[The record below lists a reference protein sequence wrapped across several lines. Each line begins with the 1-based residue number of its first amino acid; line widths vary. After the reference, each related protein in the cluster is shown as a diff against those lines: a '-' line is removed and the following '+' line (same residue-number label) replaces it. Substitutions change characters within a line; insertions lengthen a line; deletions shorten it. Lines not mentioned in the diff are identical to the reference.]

1 MWVWVWVWVWVCVE
15 EKEKVCVVLE
25 ETMARPAVSSPREL
39 EQGLWTAGIQ
49 SPLLCT

>member
-1 MWVWVWVWVWVCVE
+1 MSLWVWVCVE
-15 EKEKVCVVLE
+15 EKGEVCVVLE
-25 ETMARPAVSSPREL
+25 ETMVKAAVLSPREL